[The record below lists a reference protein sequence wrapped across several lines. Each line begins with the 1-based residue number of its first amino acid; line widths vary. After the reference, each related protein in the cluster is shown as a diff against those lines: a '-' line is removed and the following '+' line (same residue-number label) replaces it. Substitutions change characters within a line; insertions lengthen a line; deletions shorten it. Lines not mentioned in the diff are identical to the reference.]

1 MKKITLSN
9 LINLTEEDI
18 KSIKPCSSYD
28 IKIVRTVIDN
38 TRGIVEY
45 SDTLY
50 ELYMDKFK
58 NNNFN
63 YTLAVK
69 GALKL
74 VDKGIKF
81 HNYYMGNIFDK
92 IQLNSN
98 DKIYLAN
105 LYVKMWYRNYMYMF
119 NNVIIND

>member
-1 MKKITLSN
+1 MKKITLSH

-18 KSIKPCSSYD
+18 RNIKPYSSYN
-28 IKIVRTVIDN
+28 IKRVKIAIDN

-45 SDTLY
+45 GDTLY
-50 ELYMDKFK
+50 NLYKNKFK

-63 YTLAVK
+63 YALAVK

-81 HNYYMGNIFDK
+81 HNYYMDDVFDK
-92 IQLNSN
+92 ICLNSN

-105 LYVKMWYRNYMYMF
+105 LYVKKWYRNYMYIF

>member
-28 IKIVRTVIDN
+28 IKIVRSVIDN

-45 SDTLY
+45 KDTLY
-50 ELYMDKFK
+50 DLYMDKLK

-81 HNYYMGNIFDK
+81 HNYYMDNIFDK

>member
-1 MKKITLSN
+1 MEKITISN

-18 KSIKPCSSYD
+18 RNIKPCSSYD
-28 IKIVRTVIDN
+28 IKIVRTTIDN

-45 SDTLY
+45 GDTLY
-50 ELYMDKFK
+50 DLYMNKFK

-81 HNYYMGNIFDK
+81 HNYYMDDIFNK
-92 IQLNSN
+92 IHLNSN

-105 LYVKMWYRNYMYMF
+105 LYVKRWYRNYMYMF

>member
-18 KSIKPCSSYD
+18 RNIKPCSVHD
-28 IKIVRTVIDN
+28 IKIVRITIDN
-38 TRGIVEY
+38 TRGIIEY
-45 SDTLY
+45 GDTLY
-50 ELYMDKFK
+50 DLYMNKFK

-69 GALKL
+69 SALKL

-81 HNYYMGNIFDK
+81 HNYYMDNIFDK

-105 LYVKMWYRNYMYMF
+105 LYVKKWYRNYMYIF
-119 NNVIIND
+119 NNVVIND

>member
-18 KSIKPCSSYD
+18 RGIKPCSNYN
-28 IKIVRTVIDN
+28 IKIIKTTIDS

-45 SDTLY
+45 ADTLY
-50 ELYMDKFK
+50 DLYMDKFK

-69 GALKL
+69 GVLKL

-81 HNYYMGNIFDK
+81 HNYYMDDIFNK
-92 IQLNSN
+92 IHLNSN

-105 LYVKMWYRNYMYMF
+105 LYVKKWYRNYMYMF
-119 NNVIIND
+119 NNVIIDD

>member
-18 KSIKPCSSYD
+18 RNIKPFSVHD
-28 IKIVRTVIDN
+28 IKIVRITIDN

-45 SDTLY
+45 VDTLY
-50 ELYMDKFK
+50 DLYKNKFK

-69 GALKL
+69 GALRL

-81 HNYYMGNIFDK
+81 HNYYMDNVFDK

-105 LYVKMWYRNYMYMF
+105 LYVKKWYRNYMYIF